1 MDQRFQKWEKWLET
15 IREEVMDLVRSRHI
29 FWKLGNVVKNNVK
42 IQKPNS
48 FYEFAGKTYFAYAL
62 MGIRR
67 QIKPHK
73 DSISF
78 AGLLQE
84 IIEMP
89 YVLSR
94 ARFVALYETSARFEA
109 GHDFAQFARK
119 DAEYIDPNLVQ
130 QDLDKLKKL
139 GREVEVFADK
149 QIAHCDKRLEKKF
162 RKFEDDASDNKQSP
176 INVPS
181 FGELDV
187 CIDFLAELT
196 EKYWLLF
203 KAESLVDLLAM
214 PTVDYW
220 DEIFRQPWIRT
231 DTPDKS
237 IDSDPLGMY

>member
-1 MDQRFQKWEKWLET
+1 MDQKFEKWEKWLET
-15 IREEVMDLVRSRHI
+15 IRYEVMDLVRSKHI
-29 FWKLGNVVKNNVK
+29 FWKLGNIVKNNPK

-48 FYEFAGKTYFAYAL
+48 FYEFSGKTYFAYAL

-94 ARFVALYETSARFEA
+94 ARFVALYETNARFEA
-109 GHDFAQFARK
+109 YHDFMQFARK
-119 DAEYIDPNLVQ
+119 DAEYIDSNLVQ
-130 QDLDKLKKL
+130 RDLDKLKKL

-162 RKFEDDASDNKQSP
+162 RKFEDDASANKQPP
-176 INVPS
+176 IN
-181 FGELDV
+181 V
-187 CIDFLAELT
+187 CIDFLAELM

-203 KAESLVDLLAM
+203 KAEALVDLLVM

-220 DEIFRQPWIRT
+220 DEIFRQPWIPP

-237 IDSDPLGMY
+237 IDPDPLGMY